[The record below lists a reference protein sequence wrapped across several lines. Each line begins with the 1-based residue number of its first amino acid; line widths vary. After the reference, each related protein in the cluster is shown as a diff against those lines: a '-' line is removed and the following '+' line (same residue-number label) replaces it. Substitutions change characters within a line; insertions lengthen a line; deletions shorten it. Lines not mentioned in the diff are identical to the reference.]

1 MRPPT
6 QYPQEVVAQE
16 AEEEPDP
23 RLGAMMICTRLAGR
37 AVIRVIGRCD
47 EAKENENLGESDC
60 SNRVDPA
67 QTPAIDFEEI
77 VQEVNDRQSRKN
89 NLIIYGI
96 VESTDQSDTRRK
108 VYDADQVKN
117 IIGVLDD
124 EVNTDNIKPI
134 RLGSNN
140 TGGPRPIKI
149 TLRDSNDVRSCIKA
163 AAKLKRHSTLSRI
176 NISFDRTP
184 RQVLN
189 YKKLKQ
195 EVADRSANGENDLSN
210 CQLMQVPDAVYHL
223 MRHTELKTCD
233 LSENDITKI
242 PPKFAEKF
250 NLITDLNL
258 SHNQMAKLPDNC
270 PELGSLERL
279 DISYN
284 TFISMPDCIFKIP
297 KLRYL
302 NASNNHIVETVDLTN
317 NPLAPRIHDQLSK
330 ITNIR
335 ILLTPRE
342 KEDWEDLTI

>member
-1 MRPPT
+1 MALSNQCPSNVGGLPLVASATLLWIQLT
-6 QYPQEVVAQE
+6 QQGRMYKNGVGTIGATLVDLRALVVSLQEEINA
-16 AEEEPDP
+16 
-23 RLGAMMICTRLAGR
+23 L
-37 AVIRVIGRCD
+37 
-47 EAKENENLGESDC
+47 K

-96 VESTDQSDTRRK
+96 VESTDQSNTRRK

-163 AAKLKRHSTLSRI
+163 AAKLKRHSTFSRI

-184 RQVLN
+184 RQVLH

-195 EVADRSANGENDLSN
+195 EVADRSVNGENGLKIKYVN
-210 CQLMQVPDAVYHL
+210 GVPKVVA
-223 MRHTELKTCD
+223 
-233 LSENDITKI
+233 EN
-242 PPKFAEKF
+242 
-250 NLITDLNL
+250 
-258 SHNQMAKLPDNC
+258 
-270 PELGSLERL
+270 
-279 DISYN
+279 
-284 TFISMPDCIFKIP
+284 
-297 KLRYL
+297 
-302 NASNNHIVETVDLTN
+302 
-317 NPLAPRIHDQLSK
+317 
-330 ITNIR
+330 
-335 ILLTPRE
+335 
-342 KEDWEDLTI
+342 